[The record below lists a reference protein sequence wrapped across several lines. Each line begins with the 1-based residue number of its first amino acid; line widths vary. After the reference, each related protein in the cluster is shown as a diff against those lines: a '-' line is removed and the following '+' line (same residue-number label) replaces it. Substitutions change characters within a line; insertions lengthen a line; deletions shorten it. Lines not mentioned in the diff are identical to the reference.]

1 MACNC
6 IYLPA
11 DELLRNGFSTGHGS
25 LRPPTTIGTAATQ
38 IAIMIQS
45 DQNDMFG
52 GQAIPNFDYALAPY
66 VARSFVRNVMLWLEV
81 TENADKTTLKKSIER
96 PLVSYINQHTSLMN
110 EKGYEFLTKVLEDAG
125 FNLSLDE
132 HASMIDFV
140 HRKTD
145 NDTYQAMEGL
155 VHNLCTLQSRA
166 GSQTPFSSINFGTD
180 TTTEGRMVIRNILL
194 ATDAGL
200 GNGETAIFPISI
212 FRMRKGITDK
222 GSPNY
227 DLFKLACK
235 VSAKRLF
242 PEILGAAA

>member
-1 MACNC
+1 
-6 IYLPA
+6 
-11 DELLRNGFSTGHGS
+11 
-25 LRPPTTIGTAATQ
+25 
-38 IAIMIQS
+38 
-45 DQNDMFG
+45 
-52 GQAIPNFDYALAPY
+52 
-66 VARSFVRNVMLWLEV
+66 MLWLEV
-81 TENADKTTLKKSIER
+81 YTHANNAGLKKSVER
-96 PLVSYINQHTSLMN
+96 PLVGYINQHTSLMH
-110 EKGYEFLTKVLEDAG
+110 EEGYKELTSVLEDAG
-125 FNLSLDE
+125 YKLSVDE
-132 HASMIDFV
+132 YADMIEFV
-140 HRKTD
+140 TKKTD

-180 TTTEGRMVIRNILL
+180 TTTEGRMVIKNILL
-194 ATDAGL
+194 ATEAGL

-242 PEILGAAA
+242 PEMFGAAI